1 MDTIKHTSK
10 FTTSYDVSSNEI
22 ATDEKKTE
30 FWGQNPNVLFDKMYE
45 FFPIDAM
52 DYNAKLNAIS
62 RTVIVLTI
70 ISFLFTNK
78 YRILVIGGITLVA
91 IFFLHQH
98 KERESKKKD
107 KKRTT
112 MEVENFDNP
121 GLAVI
126 SGKEDQITDIF
137 DAPDSSN
144 PFSNVLVTDYEYNP
158 NKKPAPPSY
167 NETVGQDILKQAKNV
182 VRELN
187 PDQPDISEKL
197 FKDLGD
203 EFVFEQSLQPFYS
216 NPGTTIP
223 NDQTGFAE
231 FCYGS
236 MISCKEGNLF
246 ACARNL
252 DRYTN

>member
-1 MDTIKHTSK
+1 MDTIKYTSN
-10 FTTSYDVSSNEI
+10 FTSSYDVSTNEI
-22 ATDEKKTE
+22 ENIPNKTE
-30 FWGQNPNVLFDKMYE
+30 FWGQNPNILFDKPFE
-45 FFPIDAM
+45 FFPVDSM
-52 DYNAKLNAIS
+52 DYHAKLNAIS
-62 RTVIVLTI
+62 RTVIVLTLV
-70 ISFLFTNK
+70 SFFFTNQF
-78 YRILVIGGITLVA
+78 RILVIGTITLGA
-91 IFFLHQH
+91 IYFLHQY
-98 KERESKKKD
+98 KQRESNKKEKKKRAD
-107 KKRTT
+107 GIET
-112 MEVENFDNP
+112 FDNP

-126 SGKEDQITDIF
+126 SGKEDQITGIF

-144 PFSNVLVTDYEYNP
+144 PFSNVLMTDYEYNP
-158 NKKPAPPSY
+158 NKKPAPPAY
-167 NETVGQDILKQAKNV
+167 NTDVNEDILEQAKNL
-182 VRELN
+182 VREVN
-187 PDQPDISEKL
+187 PDQPDISDKL

-203 EFVFEQSLQPFYS
+203 EFVFEQSLRQFYT

>member
-1 MDTIKHTSK
+1 MDTIKYTSK
-10 FTTSYDVSSNEI
+10 YTSSYDVSSNGVS
-22 ATDEKKTE
+22 ANEKKTE
-30 FWGQNPNVLFDKMYE
+30 FWGQNPNILFDKAFE
-45 FFPIDAM
+45 FFPIDSM

-62 RTVIVLTI
+62 RTVIVLTL
-70 ISFLFTNK
+70 ISFLFTNQI
-78 YRILVIGGITLVA
+78 RILVIGTITLVA
-91 IFFLHQH
+91 IYFLHQY

-107 KKRTT
+107 KKRSTKEIET
-112 MEVENFDNP
+112 FDNP

-126 SGKEDQITDIF
+126 SGKEDKITNIF

-144 PFSNVLVTDYEYNP
+144 PFSNVLMTDYDYNP
-158 NKKPAPPSY
+158 KKKPAPPSY
-167 NETVGQDILKQAKNV
+167 NETVGEDILEQAKNV

-187 PDQPDISEKL
+187 PDQPDISDKL

-203 EFVFEQSLQPFYS
+203 EFIFEQSLQPFYS
-216 NPGTTIP
+216 NPATTIP

-246 ACARNL
+246 TCARNL